1 MPFAQKIV
9 RAFWLRDG
17 EQTSK
22 SVGCRELDQPFW
34 HTNQRMSHPPPRRD
48 GLLRWIIAFKA
59 FKAVTLTALGIALVS
74 ARHSD
79 AVQVLVRLAIA
90 VHLPLTSRLFQRL
103 VRSAGNLTTT
113 KETALALTA
122 FGYAVLM
129 GTEGL
134 TLHLRKP
141 WARWFTIIATSSLIP
156 LEMYEIVRE
165 IHAIRVLVLVAN
177 IGIVVYLWQRKEM
190 FE

>member
-1 MPFAQKIV
+1 
-9 RAFWLRDG
+9 
-17 EQTSK
+17 
-22 SVGCRELDQPFW
+22 
-34 HTNQRMSHPPPRRD
+34 MSRRS
-48 GLLRWIIAFKA
+48 GLLPWIIAFKA
-59 FKAVTLTALGIALVS
+59 FKAIVLTTLGITLVA
-74 ARHSD
+74 ARHADPVQSVMRF
-79 AVQVLVRLAIA
+79 AVA

-103 VRSAGNLTTT
+103 IQSAGSLTIT

-129 GTEGL
+129 GAEGI

-156 LEMYEIVRE
+156 LEIYEIIRE
-165 IHAIRVLVLVAN
+165 IHAIRMLVVVAN
-177 IGIVVYLWQRKEM
+177 IGIVVYLWQRKDM